1 MFKMSI
7 ATSTLIALSARN
19 SYNPVAAAAQ
29 NSHNE
34 ILKQTVS
41 PEGTPLPESMTS
53 LPLRF
58 SKISKSHAFVFLMQ

>member
-1 MFKMSI
+1 MGF
-7 ATSTLIALSARN
+7 ALPFVSKRPTVHG
-19 SYNPVAAAAQ
+19 YNPVAAAAQ

-41 PEGTPLPESMTS
+41 PEGTPLPESMAS
-53 LPLRF
+53 LPLKF